1 MIVVSGE
8 SSGMK
13 QGVLAVALG
22 LGLGLGL
29 AGCGSSSGHGGSPVK
44 VVAAFYPLHYVA
56 QQVGGGSVTVTNL
69 VQPGAEPHDLELSP
83 RQLAEIADADL
94 VLYLPG
100 FQPSVDEAVQQDAKD
115 AALDVTTTAPL
126 LDSATEGGHDPHLW
140 LDPTRLVMVTNAVAD
155 RLAAIDPA
163 NATGYHERAARL
175 DQALN
180 TVDGEFAR
188 GLKSCQRREIVTSH
202 AAFGYLAQRYGLTQI
217 PLTGLSPEAEPTPQH
232 LAEAAEAAR
241 KAKATTIFFE
251 TLVSPK
257 VAQAVAST
265 IGAKTA
271 VLDPLEGLSADNA
284 GDYVSVM
291 RENLATL
298 KTALGCS

>member
-1 MIVVSGE
+1 
-8 SSGMK
+8 MK

-29 AGCGSSSGHGGSPVK
+29 AGCGSSSGHGDSPVK

-202 AAFGYLAQRYGLTQI
+202 AAFGYLAERYKLTQI
-217 PLTGLSPEAEPTPQH
+217 PITGLNPDEDPSPARLQEVAT
-232 LAEAAEAAR
+232 LA
-241 KAKATTIFFE
+241 KQKGATTIFFE

-257 VAQAVAST
+257 VAQTLAEQV
-265 IGAKTA
+265 GAKTA
-271 VLDPLEGLSADNA
+271 VLDPLEGLAEGGT
-284 GDYVSVM
+284 GDYFSVM
-291 RENLATL
+291 RTNLATL
-298 KTALGCS
+298 RAALGCS